1 MLDVYDAGGDQWT
14 AVTEL
19 AREARRQGWWRAY
32 GLGNTD
38 YVAFEAE
45 AARVQELA
53 LGFVPGLLQ
62 TPEYARAL
70 MRAAP
75 LRRTAEEVDR
85 AVAARV
91 YRQRRLTS
99 AENPLELVAVLD
111 ESVLH
116 RPVGGDEVHRAQLT
130 RLVAAAELPAVTL
143 QVLPFAR
150 GAHAA
155 LASGFALLSFG
166 DLGAPE
172 VAFVEHGLGAVL
184 MDKGGD
190 VARARLSVERTLA
203 DALSPAES
211 LAMVQRAA
219 G

>member
-75 LRRTAEEVDR
+75 LRRTVEEVDR

-111 ESVLH
+111 EAVLH
-116 RPVGGDEVHRAQLT
+116 RPVGGEEVHRAQLA

-143 QVLPFAR
+143 RVLPFAT